1 MRGEKRKPVYL
12 VAVLVIAVLVLFY
25 LNLCWGTVHIPF
37 RDVVASLTG
46 SGASRESWD
55 FIIRESRLPAAITAL
70 LAGASLAAS
79 GLMLQTAFRNPL
91 AGPDILGI
99 NGGAGLGVAL
109 VMLLFG
115 GNLTM
120 GNLTLGGSVSVIIGA
135 FAGAIAVTALIL
147 YLSTKLKNPVM
158 LLIVGIMVSYLASAI
173 ISLLNFFSTA
183 EGVHSYTM
191 WGMGNFSGVSMGQL
205 PVYCVVSAVGLLIAV
220 SLIKPLTALLLGDMY
235 AENLGVNIIRTR
247 NWLLLSTSLLV
258 AIITAYCGPV
268 SFIGLAVPHIG
279 RLMLQSSNHRSL
291 MPVTILTGAVVA
303 LLCNVLSS
311 IPGNRGLI
319 PLNAITPAIGA
330 PVILY
335 VLLKNRHNHLS
346 L

>member
-1 MRGEKRKPVYL
+1 MDS
-12 VAVLVIAVLVLFY
+12 LF
-25 LNLCWGTVHIPF
+25 G
-37 RDVVASLTG
+37 A
-46 SGASRESWD
+46 GASRESWD
-55 FIIRESRLPAAITAL
+55 FIIRESRLPSAVTAL
-70 LAGASLAAS
+70 LAGASLAVS

-120 GNLTLGGSVSVIIGA
+120 GNLTLGGSMSVIIGA
-135 FAGAIAVTALIL
+135 FAGAIAVTALVL

-158 LLIVGIMVSYLASAI
+158 LLIVGIMVSYLTSAM

-191 WGMGNFSGVSMGQL
+191 WGMGNFGGVSLAQL
-205 PVYCVVSAVGLLIAV
+205 KVFCPVVAVGLAIAV
-220 SLIKPLTALLLGDMY
+220 SLIKPLNALLLGDMY
-235 AENLGVNIIRTR
+235 AENLGINIIRTR

-268 SFIGLAVPHIG
+268 SFIGLAVPHIA
-279 RLMLQSSNHRSL
+279 RMLLQSSNHRSL
-291 MPVTILTGAVVA
+291 MPLTILCGAVIA
-303 LLCNVLSS
+303 LLCNLLSS
-311 IPGNRGLI
+311 IPGDRGLI

-335 VLLKNRHNHLS
+335 VLLKQRHYR
-346 L
+346 

>member
-1 MRGEKRKPVYL
+1 MAGDKSKSISISIIL
-12 VAVLVIAVLVLFY
+12 VAATLVLFF
-25 LNLCWGTVHIPF
+25 LNLCWCTVHIPF
-37 RDVVASLTG
+37 RDVIASLTG
-46 SGASRESWD
+46 NGASRESWD

-70 LAGASLAAS
+70 LAGSSLAAS

-135 FAGAIAVTALIL
+135 FVGALAVTALVL

-158 LLIVGIMVSYLASAI
+158 LLIMGIMVSYLASAL

-191 WGMGNFSGVSMGQL
+191 WGMGNFGGVSLGQL
-205 PVYCVVSAVGLLIAV
+205 PLYCMVVTLGLFIAV
-220 SLIKPLTALLLGDMY
+220 ALIKPLNALLLGDMY
-235 AENLGVNIIRTR
+235 AENLGINIIRTR

-279 RLMLQSSNHRSL
+279 RMILKSSNHRSL

-335 VLLKNRHNHLS
+335 VLLKNRHNQL
-346 L
+346 

>member
-1 MRGEKRKPVYL
+1 MAGEKRKSVMIAAAL
-12 VAVLVIAVLVLFY
+12 VVAVLVLFF
-25 LNLCWGTVHIPF
+25 LNLCLGTVHIPF
-37 RDVVASLTG
+37 RDVVASLSGT
-46 SGASRESWD
+46 GASRESWD
-55 FIIRESRLPAAITAL
+55 FIIHESRLPSAVTAL

-135 FAGAIAVTALIL
+135 FAGAIAVTALVL

-158 LLIVGIMVSYLASAI
+158 LLIMGVMVSYLTSAM

-191 WGMGNFSGVSMGQL
+191 WGMGNFGGVSLAQL
-205 PVYCVVSAVGLLIAV
+205 KVFCPVVAVGLAIAV
-220 SLIKPLTALLLGDMY
+220 SLIKPLNALLLGDMY
-235 AENLGVNIIRTR
+235 AENLGINIIRTR

-268 SFIGLAVPHIG
+268 AFIGLAVPHIA
-279 RLMLQSSNHRSL
+279 RMLLQSSNHRSL
-291 MPVTILTGAVVA
+291 MPLTILCGAVIA
-303 LLCNVLSS
+303 LLCNLLSS
-311 IPGNRGLI
+311 IPGDRGLI

-335 VLLKNRHNHLS
+335 VLLKQRHYK
-346 L
+346 

>member
-1 MRGEKRKPVYL
+1 MRAGKNRALYISVTL
-12 VAVLVIAVLVLFY
+12 VAATLLLFF

-37 RDVVASLTG
+37 KDVMASLTG
-46 SGASRESWD
+46 AGASRESWD
-55 FIIRESRLPAAITAL
+55 FIIRESRLPSAITAL

-120 GNLTLGGSVSVIIGA
+120 GNLTLGGSVSVIVGA
-135 FAGAIAVTALIL
+135 FAGALAVTALVL
-147 YLSTKLKNPVM
+147 VLSSKLKNPVM
-158 LLIVGIMVSYLASAI
+158 LLIVGIMVSYLASAL

-191 WGMGNFSGVSMGQL
+191 WGMGNFGGVSLGQL
-205 PVYCVVSAVGLLIAV
+205 PLYCMVSAVGLFIAV
-220 SLIKPLTALLLGDMY
+220 ALIKPLNALLLGDMY
-235 AENLGVNIIRTR
+235 AENLGINIIRTR

-258 AIITAYCGPV
+258 AIITAFCGPV

-279 RLMLQSSNHRSL
+279 RMILRSSDHRSL
-291 MPVTILTGAVVA
+291 MPVTILCGAVIA

-311 IPGNRGLI
+311 IPGDRGLI

-335 VLLKNRHNHLS
+335 VLLNQRHNH
-346 L
+346 

>member
-1 MRGEKRKPVYL
+1 MAGEKSKSVMIAAAL
-12 VAVLVIAVLVLFY
+12 VLAVLVLFF
-25 LNLCWGTVHIPF
+25 LNLCLGTVHIPF
-37 RDVVASLTG
+37 RDVVASLSGT
-46 SGASRESWD
+46 GASRESWD
-55 FIIRESRLPAAITAL
+55 FIIHESRLPSAVTAL

-135 FAGAIAVTALIL
+135 FAGAIAVTALVL

-158 LLIVGIMVSYLASAI
+158 LLIMGVMVSYLTSAM

-191 WGMGNFSGVSMGQL
+191 WGMGNFGGVSLAQL
-205 PVYCVVSAVGLLIAV
+205 KVFCPVVAVGLAIAV
-220 SLIKPLTALLLGDMY
+220 SLIKPLNALLLGDMY
-235 AENLGVNIIRTR
+235 AENLGINIIRTR

-268 SFIGLAVPHIG
+268 SFIGLAVPHIA
-279 RLMLQSSNHRSL
+279 RMLLQSSNHRSL
-291 MPVTILTGAVVA
+291 MPLTILCGAVIA
-303 LLCNVLSS
+303 LLCNLLSS
-311 IPGNRGLI
+311 IPGDRGLI

-335 VLLKNRHNHLS
+335 VLLKQRHYK
-346 L
+346 

>member
-1 MRGEKRKPVYL
+1 MKGERNKSVYL
-12 VAVLVIAVLVLFY
+12 VAIMVVAVLVLFF
-25 LNLCWGTVHIPF
+25 LNLCLGTVHIPLK
-37 RDVVASLTG
+37 DVIASLTG
-46 SGASRESWD
+46 AGASRESWD
-55 FIIRESRLPAAITAL
+55 FIIRESRLPSAITAL

-135 FAGAIAVTALIL
+135 FAGALAVTALVL
-147 YLSTKLKNPVM
+147 YLSTKLKNPIM
-158 LLIVGIMVSYLASAI
+158 LLIMGIMVSYLASAL

-191 WGMGNFSGVSMGQL
+191 WGMGNFSGVSLGQL
-205 PVYCVVSAVGLLIAV
+205 PLYCIVVALGLFIAV
-220 SLIKPLTALLLGDMY
+220 ALIKPLNALLLGDMY
-235 AENLGVNIIRTR
+235 AENLGINIIRTR

-258 AIITAYCGPV
+258 AIITAFCGPV

-279 RLMLQSSNHRSL
+279 RLMLQSNNHRSL
-291 MPVTILTGAVVA
+291 MPVTILAGAVIA

-335 VLLKNRHNHLS
+335 VLLKNRHNQL
-346 L
+346 

>member
-1 MRGEKRKPVYL
+1 MRERKAMFLSV
-12 VAVLVIAVLVLFY
+12 VLIVSVLLLFFF
-25 LNLCWGTVHIPF
+25 NLCFGTVHIPF
-37 RDVVASLTG
+37 RDVIASLTG

-55 FIIRESRLPAAITAL
+55 FIIRESRLPSAVTAL

-135 FAGAIAVTALIL
+135 FVGAIAVTALVL

-158 LLIVGIMVSYLASAI
+158 LLIMGVMVSYLTSAM

-191 WGMGNFSGVSMGQL
+191 WGMGNFGGVSLAQL
-205 PVYCVVSAVGLLIAV
+205 KVFCPVVAVGLAIAV
-220 SLIKPLTALLLGDMY
+220 SLIKPLNALLLGDMY
-235 AENLGVNIIRTR
+235 AENLGINIIRTR

-268 SFIGLAVPHIG
+268 AFIGLAVPHIA
-279 RLMLQSSNHRSL
+279 RMLLQSSNHRSL
-291 MPVTILTGAVVA
+291 MPLTILCGAVIA
-303 LLCNVLSS
+303 LLCNLLSS
-311 IPGNRGLI
+311 IPGDRGLI

-335 VLLKNRHNHLS
+335 VLLKQRHYK
-346 L
+346 

>member
-1 MRGEKRKPVYL
+1 MLEKRKTVYL
-12 VAVLVIAVLVLFY
+12 GVVLAVSVLLLFF
-25 LNLCWGTVHIPF
+25 LNLCFGTVHIPF
-37 RDVVASLTG
+37 KDVIGSLTG
-46 SGASRESWD
+46 AGASRESWD
-55 FIIRESRLPAAITAL
+55 FIIHESRLPSAVTAL

-120 GNLTLGGSVSVIIGA
+120 GNLTLGGSMSVIIGA
-135 FAGAIAVTALIL
+135 FAGAIAVTALVL

-158 LLIVGIMVSYLASAI
+158 LLIVGVMVSYLTSAM

-191 WGMGNFSGVSMGQL
+191 WGMGNFGGVSLAQL
-205 PVYCVVSAVGLLIAV
+205 KVFCPVVAVGLAIAV
-220 SLIKPLTALLLGDMY
+220 SLIKPLNALLLGDMY
-235 AENLGVNIIRTR
+235 AENLGINIIRTR

-258 AIITAYCGPV
+258 AIITAFCGPV
-268 SFIGLAVPHIG
+268 SFIGLAVPHIA
-279 RLMLQSSNHRSL
+279 RMLLQSSNHRSL
-291 MPVTILTGAVVA
+291 MPLTILCGAVIA
-303 LLCNVLSS
+303 LLCNLLSS
-311 IPGNRGLI
+311 IPGDRGLI

-335 VLLKNRHNHLS
+335 VLLKQRHYR
-346 L
+346 